1 MYIINIQG
9 MTFENGI
16 LTLQVDN
23 FEAIER
29 KEDDDKCTLN
39 VTP

>member
-23 FEAIER
+23 ER
-29 KEDDDKCTLN
+29 KMMTN
-39 VTP
+39 VHKM

>member
-1 MYIINIQG
+1 MYTINGYPIQG

-23 FEAIER
+23 W
-29 KEDDDKCTLN
+29 KEDDDKCT
-39 VTP
+39 